1 MIMPINMNDWFL
13 LPLRAATAADIKRP
27 NNAHVEKNLLYFND
41 MVFLIGRKNYP
52 HILFGAFL
60 SLVSVFSLSDQWFAY
75 FY

>member
-41 MVFLIGRKNYP
+41 MVFLKGRKNYP
-52 HILFGAFL
+52 HI
-60 SLVSVFSLSDQWFAY
+60 
-75 FY
+75 